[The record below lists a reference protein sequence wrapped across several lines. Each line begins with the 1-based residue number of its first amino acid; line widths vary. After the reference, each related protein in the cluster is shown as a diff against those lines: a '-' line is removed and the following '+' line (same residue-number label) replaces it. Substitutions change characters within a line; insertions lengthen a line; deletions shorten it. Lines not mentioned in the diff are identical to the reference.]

1 MIGRRNILG
10 FALLETV
17 LLTAVILPILFGI
30 IAFADYLY
38 ITSKI
43 KRLVV
48 NVLPEINLP
57 VLTVQES
64 STGSYFDRINSDNL
78 KVAFDSQGILFANR
92 IATALDVDPVTQKSF
107 YRVEMGFAG
116 YYIDVRSGNLLTLG
130 GGSVPGL
137 ATWGSSNP
145 PSLYNR
151 NKAIYAKCVGGLS
164 PLFTDSC
171 PPHLCLGGNCGGD
184 PNSEILPAAVP
195 AFGESAL
202 YDKLMELGVVQ
213 PVQNNNQFKVMGIA
227 SPHKGAMR
235 QVYYGEDPEVSYAAS
250 TNQQLLTD
258 NRDHTVHNYFRHSVV
273 FGVHL
278 SVDLRYRFTGKAM
291 EALGLNPIFSINH
304 LAVPRAFF

>member
-1 MIGRRNILG
+1 MIDRKRQFG
-10 FALLETV
+10 FALLETA
-17 LLTAVILPILFGI
+17 LLTVVILPILFGI
-30 IAFADYLY
+30 VALADYLY

-48 NVLPEINLP
+48 NVLPEINIP

-64 STGSYFDRINSDNL
+64 AIGSYFDRINSDKL
-78 KVAFDSQGILFANR
+78 RIAFDSHGPIFANR
-92 IATALDVDPVTQKSF
+92 IADSLDLDSVTQKSF

-116 YYIDVRSGNLLTLG
+116 YYMDVRSGNLLTLG

-137 ATWGSSNP
+137 ATWGPTNP

-151 NKAIYAKCVGGLS
+151 NKAIYAKCIGGLT
-164 PLFTDSC
+164 PLLVDSC
-171 PPHLCLGGNCGGD
+171 PPHLCIGGNCGGD
-184 PNSEILPAAVP
+184 PSEETLPAAIP
-195 AFGESAL
+195 MFGSSTL

-213 PVQNNNQFKVMGIA
+213 PIQNNTQFKVMGIA

-235 QVYYGEDPEVSYAAS
+235 QVYYGEGSEISYSAA